1 MYSIAR
7 LTIFFRNEATFS
19 LVPGAEEECLVHT
32 VGFPVNLNEPHTSL
46 FNCNFCSIAFRKSR

>member
-32 VGFPVNLNEPHTSL
+32 VGLPVNLNEPHTSL
-46 FNCNFCSIAFRKSR
+46 FNCNFCSIAFP